1 MLISSYHGTI
11 QTAELIR
18 HDIDIVHGLAS
29 NTVQMFERNV
39 DAAIANWL
47 DWNRSVDPEH
57 EAIVAVRVKC
67 SVLAEYLT
75 EAGLLYRKPE
85 VDELKAQAHLA
96 VDAFEAAF
104 RG

>member
-1 MLISSYHGTI
+1 MFSSHQGTF

-29 NTVQMFERNV
+29 NTVEMFERNV

-47 DWNRSVDPEH
+47 DWNRSIDPEH
-57 EAIVAVRVKC
+57 EAIAAVRVKC
-67 SVLAEYLT
+67 SLLAEYLQ
-75 EAGLLYRKPE
+75 EAGVLYRKPE
-85 VDELKAQAHLA
+85 VDELKAQAHSA
-96 VDAFEAAF
+96 VDAFEAVF

>member
-1 MLISSYHGTI
+1 MLSSYHGTI

-29 NTVQMFERNV
+29 NTVEMFERNV
-39 DAAIANWL
+39 EAAIANWL

-67 SVLAEYLT
+67 NLLAEYLKKT
-75 EAGLLYRKPE
+75 GVPYRKPE
-85 VDELKAQAHLA
+85 VDELKAQAHFA
-96 VDAFEAAF
+96 VDAFGATF
-104 RG
+104 RS